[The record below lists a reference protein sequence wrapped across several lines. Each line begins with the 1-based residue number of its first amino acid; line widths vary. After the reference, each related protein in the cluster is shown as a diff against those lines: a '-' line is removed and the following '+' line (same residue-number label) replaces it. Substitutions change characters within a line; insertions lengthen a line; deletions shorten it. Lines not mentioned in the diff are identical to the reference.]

1 MAWLADMLWR
11 RGHRRAPPNQQ
22 RIHGQF
28 KHHGAAAATCTCLSV
43 HTIVEQPNQEG
54 DTLLNLVALIGLPA
68 ESVYGG
74 DIQSII
80 TDH

>member
-1 MAWLADMLWR
+1 MSDLRSHGLSVYVLTL
-11 RGHRRAPPNQQ
+11 

-28 KHHGAAAATCTCLSV
+28 KHHGAAAAICTCLSV
-43 HTIVEQPNQEG
+43 HTIVEHPNQEG
-54 DTLLNLVALIGLPA
+54 DTLQNLVALIGLTA

-74 DIQSII
+74 DIQSIL